1 MKKIYEF
8 KREDAFSFA
17 NHVNGRCREK
27 GSELVFMSCPYCK
40 GGKNKDKN
48 TFSINLNTGQ
58 FECKRSSCSAKG
70 NMISLS
76 RDFGFSLSEE
86 MDRYY
91 NIDDYNGKFKKFKK
105 AHIQSKDGAIRY
117 LTERGISEEICRKYE
132 ITTKEGQ
139 DNILVFPFK
148 NEVGELKFIK
158 YRNLEFVKGQS
169 SGSKEWC
176 EAKCMPILFG
186 MNQCEDFTELVMTE
200 GQIDSLSLAE
210 AGIKNAVSV
219 PTGKNG
225 FTWIPHC
232 WDWLIQ
238 FKSLVVFGDN
248 ENGQI
253 TLSETLAKRFP
264 NKVRIVNSE
273 DYKGC
278 KDANEILQNYGKQAL
293 IDAVAKA
300 KEVPSK
306 QIKSLADVE
315 AVDILNSEAIQTNV
329 PSLDKLLTG
338 GMHLGQLILLSGE
351 RGDGKSTFMSQLIV
365 EATEQGYVSFVYSG
379 ELMDYY
385 FKRWIDMQIAGRK
398 EIPNPIINKLNKWYK
413 NKIFLY
419 DNNVVEDEEMEELL
433 TVVETAIQK
442 YGAQFI
448 CIDNLMTAM
457 EVDPR
462 EDLYRAQSRFV
473 GKLAKLAKAH
483 NVVVIL
489 VAHPRKSNGD
499 FSNDVISGSADIT
512 NKVDIVMGYC
522 RDSNYADYMRT
533 LVVTK
538 NRLTGKLAK
547 AGDIVLDY
555 SEDSKRIVERGES
568 FEKEYGWD
576 KEEESEE
583 SEKSEDSA
591 NGFVQVP
598 DDAEW
603 EIPFE

>member
-8 KREDAFSFA
+8 KKEDAYSFA

-27 GSELVFMSCPYCK
+27 GNELVFMSCPYCK
-40 GGKNKDKN
+40 GGKNRDKN
-48 TFSINLNTGQ
+48 TFSINVNTGQ
-58 FECKRSSCSAKG
+58 FECKRSSCSARG

-76 RDFGFSLSEE
+76 RDFGFTLSEE
-86 MDRYY
+86 LDRYY
-91 NIDDYNGKFKKFKK
+91 NINDYNGKFKKFKES
-105 AHIQSKDGAIRY
+105 HIQSKDGAIRY
-117 LTERGISEEICRKYE
+117 LSERGISEDICRKYE

-139 DNILVFPFK
+139 DNVLVFPFK
-148 NEVGELKFIK
+148 NESGELKFIK
-158 YRNLEFVKGQS
+158 YRNLDFVKGQS
-169 SGSKEWC
+169 AGSKEWC
-176 EAKCMPILFG
+176 EAQCMPILFG
-186 MNQCEDFTELVMTE
+186 MNHCEDFTELVVTE

-210 AGIKNAVSV
+210 VGIKNTVSV

-238 FKSLVVFGDN
+238 FESLVVFGDN
-248 ENGQI
+248 ENGEI
-253 TLSETLAKRFP
+253 TLSETLSKRFP
-264 NKVRIVNSE
+264 HKVRVVNPE

-278 KDANEILQNYGKQAL
+278 KDANEILRNYGSQAL
-293 IDAVAKA
+293 IDAVVSA
-300 KEVPSK
+300 KEVPNK

-315 AVDILNSEAIQTNV
+315 AVDILNSEAIKTNIDT
-329 PSLDKLLTG
+329 LDNILSG

-365 EATEQGYVSFVYSG
+365 EATQQGYVSFVYSG

-385 FKRWIDMQIAGRK
+385 FKRWIDMQIAGKR
-398 EIPNPIINKLNKWYK
+398 ELTNPTINKLNDWYR
-413 NKIFLY
+413 NKIYLY

-442 YGAQFI
+442 YGAKFI

-473 GKLAKLAKAH
+473 GRLAKIAKTH
-483 NVVVIL
+483 NVVVLL
-489 VAHPRKSNGD
+489 VAHPRKSNSD

-522 RDSNYADYMRT
+522 RDSDYADYMRT

-538 NRLTGKLAK
+538 NRLTGKLARP
-547 AGDIVLDY
+547 GDLILDY
-555 SEDSKRIVERGES
+555 SDDSKRIVEHGCG
-568 FEKEYGWD
+568 FNKNYGWCD
-576 KEEESEE
+576 TVEAEN
-583 SEKSEDSA
+583 D
-591 NGFVQVP
+591 NDGFIKVP
-598 DDAEW
+598 EDAEW
-603 EIPFE
+603 EIPF

>member
-1 MKKIYEF
+1 MKLYEF
-8 KREDAFSFA
+8 KREDAFRFA
-17 NHVNGRCREK
+17 DMVYGGKKQK
-27 GSELVFMSCPYCK
+27 GDELEFQFCPYCK
-40 GGKNKDKN
+40 GGSRKDKG

-58 FECKRSSCSAKG
+58 FECKRSSCSARG
-70 NMISLS
+70 NMLSLS
-76 RDFGFSLSEE
+76 RDFGFSVSEE
-86 MDRYY
+86 IDRYY
-91 NIDDYNGKFKKFKK
+91 NINDYNGKFKKFKE
-105 AHIQSKDGAIRY
+105 AHIQSKDGAVKY
-117 LTERGISEEICRKYE
+117 MAERGISEDICRKYE

-139 DNILVFPFK
+139 DNVLVFPFK
-148 NEVGELKFIK
+148 NETGELKFIK
-158 YRNLEFVKGQS
+158 YRNLDFVKGQS
-169 SGSKEWC
+169 AGSKEWC

-186 MNQCEDFTELVMTE
+186 MNHCDDFEELVITE

-238 FKSLVVFGDN
+238 FKSLVIFGDN

-253 TLSETLAKRFP
+253 TLSDTLSKRFP

-293 IDAVAKA
+293 VDAVAKA

-315 AVDILNSEAIQTNV
+315 AVDILNSESIKTNI
-329 PSLDKLLTG
+329 PALDILLSG

-398 EIPNPIINKLNKWYK
+398 ELPNPVINKLNDWYR

-442 YGAQFI
+442 HDAKLI

-473 GKLAKLAKAH
+473 GKLAKIAKTH
-483 NVVVIL
+483 NVVVLL

-522 RDSNYADYMRT
+522 RDINYADHMRT
-533 LVVTK
+533 LIVTK

-547 AGDIVLDY
+547 PGDIVLDY
-555 SEDSKRIVERGES
+555 SEDSKRIVQHGCGFDKKYS
-568 FEKEYGWD
+568 WD
-576 KEEESEE
+576 KIVPAEN
-583 SEKSEDSA
+583 ED
-591 NGFVQVP
+591 GFVPVNA
-598 DDAEW
+598 DDEW
-603 EIPFE
+603 EIPFS